1 MDYLISVED
10 AYKGATQKEPKAKR
24 ELIQTFLQICDL
36 QEAIEREIRDRPSFE
51 AVYERCASSNCK
63 MVKELNA
70 LSKALA
76 DCKKALDIVRAE
88 RKKKRTASRSEPRV
102 KNEVVYLEDPVPPP
116 KEKAPKAP
124 KEPKVGG
131 GGKKKISKEAR
142 EQIWEHCIGNR
153 AKTECPVCKK
163 RTIRM
168 TDFSAGHIVAEACG
182 GATDTTNLMP
192 ICGNCNSRM
201 GTMNLYDYTLK
212 EFGRLPDFS

>member
-1 MDYLISVED
+1 VEH
-10 AYKGATQKEPKAKR
+10 
-24 ELIQTFLQICDL
+24 
-36 QEAIEREIRDRPSFE
+36 EIKDKPSFDTF
-51 AVYERCASSNCK
+51 YERCASTNCK
-63 MVKELNA
+63 TVKELNA

-76 DCKKALDIVRAE
+76 DCKKALDVVRAE
-88 RKKKRTASRSEPRV
+88 RKKKRAASRMAP
-102 KNEVVYLEDPVPPP
+102 KNDVVYLEDP
-116 KEKAPKAP
+116 APLQVK
-124 KEPKVGG
+124 PKVPRSPAGPKSG

-142 EQIWEHCIGNR
+142 EQIWERCIGNR

-182 GATDTTNLMP
+182 GATDTTNLLP

-201 GTMNLYDYTLK
+201 GTMNLYDYCLK